1 MRKHS
6 RFCVLKET
14 GDERQRLE
22 KKEDGDG
29 VGGGIDDGSMYRHSG
44 FGEKQ
49 SAEEAVFEGNNDG
62 GGYRGKGKGVREEDK
77 AVQSRPKR
85 SLEKQQQENCRS
97 EQQRRGHRKE
107 EGNRA
112 DYRNI

>member
-1 MRKHS
+1 MQKHS
-6 RFCVLKET
+6 RFLLLKEM
-14 GDERQRLE
+14 GDERQRLK

-29 VGGGIDDGSMYRHSG
+29 IGRGLDDGSMYRHSG

-49 SAEEAVFEGNNDG
+49 NAEETVFEDNDNG
-62 GGYRGKGKGVREEDK
+62 GGHRREDKGVREEDK
-77 AVQSRPKR
+77 AVQSQPKR
-85 SLEKQQQENCRS
+85 SLEKQQQEDCRG

>member
-1 MRKHS
+1 MEQVS
-6 RFCVLKET
+6 LNDYLSGGAEAFPLFCILKET

-29 VGGGIDDGSMYRHSG
+29 IGGGVDDGSMHRHSG

-49 SAEEAVFEGNNDG
+49 NAEKAVFEGNDDG

-77 AVQSRPKR
+77 AV
-85 SLEKQQQENCRS
+85 
-97 EQQRRGHRKE
+97 
-107 EGNRA
+107 
-112 DYRNI
+112 

>member
-1 MRKHS
+1 MQKHS
-6 RFCVLKET
+6 RFCFLKEM

-29 VGGGIDDGSMYRHSG
+29 IGRGLDDGSMYRHSG

-49 SAEEAVFEGNNDG
+49 NAEEIVSEDNDDG
-62 GGYRGKGKGVREEDK
+62 GGHRREDKGVREEDK
-77 AVQSRPKR
+77 AVQSQPKR
-85 SLEKQQQENCRS
+85 SLEKQQQEDCCG